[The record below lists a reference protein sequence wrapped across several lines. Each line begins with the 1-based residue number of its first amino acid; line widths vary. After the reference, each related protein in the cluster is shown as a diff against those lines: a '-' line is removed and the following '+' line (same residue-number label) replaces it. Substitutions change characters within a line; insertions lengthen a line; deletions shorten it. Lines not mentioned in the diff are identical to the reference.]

1 MGNTVLSTVLGCVPL
16 GGSGSGFLI
25 RRIPLSESISDLLNP
40 LWTRI
45 HRITDLRPSISEMG
59 AMIFLPFLTTCCHV
73 IKNLLSRDSMS
84 SL

>member
-45 HRITDLRPSISEMG
+45 HRITDLSDPKTDHRI
-59 AMIFLPFLTTCCHV
+59 
-73 IKNLLSRDSMS
+73 RDPARSFG
-84 SL
+84 